1 MAASVKRYEVSVSN
15 IPFHTS
21 QTVTRVSMTKGSE
34 YPKVM
39 RALRE
44 RGWEGRETVNCIIN

>member
-44 RGWEGRETVNCIIN
+44 RGCDDRQTVNYIIN